1 MNTNYSTHIDS
12 FWDKRLEDLGKVFES
27 SGYISYIVGDLREA
41 YRVVTEKI
49 VPELAP
55 KRVSWGDSQTFLASG
70 LFDFFKSGR
79 EWEFIDIEKNEDNFE
94 ENLETR
100 RQALLTDLFLTGSNA
115 VTEDGMLVNLDMIG
129 NRVGGIT
136 FGPRN
141 VVILVGRNKI
151 VPDLD
156 TALDRVKE
164 YAAPVNAIRFGL
176 NTPCAITS
184 RCNDCSSKERICNY
198 WTITE
203 RSFPAGRIRVVLINQ
218 DLGF

>member
-1 MNTNYSTHIDS
+1 MDNEYQTHINS
-12 FWDKRLEDLGKVFES
+12 FWNKRLEDLSKTLNS
-27 SGYISYIVGDLREA
+27 SGYISYIAGDLKDA

-49 VPELAP
+49 VPEIKP

-70 LFDFFKSGR
+70 LLEYFQSGND
-79 EWEFIDIEKNEDNFE
+79 WEFIDIEGHEESFE
-94 ENLETR
+94 EGLENR
-100 RQALLTDLFLTGSNA
+100 RRALLTDLFLTGSNA

-136 FGPRN
+136 FGPRY

-151 VPDLD
+151 VSDVD
-156 TALDRVKE
+156 TAIYRVKQ
-164 YAAPVNAIRFGL
+164 YAAPVNAMRFGL
-176 NTPCAITS
+176 KTPCAATG
-184 RCNDCSSKERICNY
+184 RCHECNDEERICNY

-203 RSFPAGRIRVVLINQ
+203 RSFPVGRIRVVLINQ